1 MEEFFKLE
9 CGKWEMKWD
18 QESAVRLFSHKIPAL
33 IIVPPK
39 ESYQEI
45 EDPIPLIISRLK
57 LRGKMLTIY
66 LQNDSFS
73 HEFLENI

>member
-18 QESAVRLFSHKIPAL
+18 QEAAVRLFSHKIPAL

-39 ESYQEI
+39 ESY
-45 EDPIPLIISRLK
+45 
-57 LRGKMLTIY
+57 
-66 LQNDSFS
+66 
-73 HEFLENI
+73 